1 MELIVKT
8 ISITTH
14 TQHHP
19 VQFAPTLKTPF
30 VDNDAGFQ
38 AIDPSSIQR
47 IYGSFVLVTLE
58 LEIRT
63 KSAKVLW
70 IVNQLVL
77 STVPAYFDHIG
88 SSVL

>member
-8 ISITTH
+8 ISIAIH
-14 TQHHP
+14 MQHHP
-19 VQFAPTLKTPF
+19 VQFAPALKTPF

-38 AIDPSSIQR
+38 AIDPSSTQR

-63 KSAKVLW
+63 KSAKALW
-70 IVNQLVL
+70 IANWLVS
-77 STVPAYFDHIG
+77 STVPAYFDHTG